1 VETLEHLTI
10 VFGGRYHVE
19 RELGVGG
26 MATVYLARDVKHDRH
41 VAIKVLRPELTH
53 SLGPERFLR
62 EIHIVARLQ
71 HPHILGLIDSG
82 ESDGILYY
90 VMPYVSGESLRT
102 RLAREGEM
110 PIPEAVWILREIA
123 DALAHAHAQQVIHR
137 DIKPENVMFSSR
149 HAQVADFGIARA
161 VAEAATAGPITA
173 TGIVVG
179 SPAYMAPEQAASDP
193 MMDHRADIYAF
204 GVLAYEVLTGM
215 PPFTAP
221 SVVQLVSAHMTRP
234 PEPLTRHRPGIPEPL
249 EELVLRCLAKR
260 PADRFQRAEEIV
272 TRLDAILTGPLSDSM
287 GNTEEHAVAPSKFR
301 IAEGL
306 ARRLDR
312 QVFDPRMVGDSMEY
326 LDNHARS
333 ETLVCFI
340 PALGLDAAEFEEHLR
355 NLPWRCVALTPF
367 SHEPVRHRRYTLSLD
382 DHFTLIRHFLRHI
395 RQRTGATRLVL
406 VGFSSGA
413 DAVMRFAATRPGGG
427 AHVDG
432 VLSLGCNISI
442 DTTFVTSMLARMSSR
457 HPERLL
463 ADLRAVGDS
472 ATELD
477 TWLTVHTYLVAML
490 RKFRGSVDPLRSL
503 AREIVRPFEAGGES
517 PFCSWYRDASANVG
531 VVRCLFE
538 DSEQFRSFVADLV
551 LSQSESKRLGDRY
564 REDSILIEPDSGH
577 FDLERPEIVMKHI
590 EERPPGTDPRTWPST
605 PRWTEVTSP
614 ARKKSASPSPSRS
627 PAGPTST
634 ASPGTT

>member
-1 VETLEHLTI
+1 
-10 VFGGRYHVE
+10 
-19 RELGVGG
+19 
-26 MATVYLARDVKHDRH
+26 
-41 VAIKVLRPELTH
+41 
-53 SLGPERFLR
+53 
-62 EIHIVARLQ
+62 
-71 HPHILGLIDSG
+71 
-82 ESDGILYY
+82 
-90 VMPYVSGESLRT
+90 
-102 RLAREGEM
+102 
-110 PIPEAVWILREIA
+110 
-123 DALAHAHAQQVIHR
+123 
-137 DIKPENVMFSSR
+137 
-149 HAQVADFGIARA
+149 
-161 VAEAATAGPITA
+161 
-173 TGIVVG
+173 
-179 SPAYMAPEQAASDP
+179 MAPEQAASDP

-590 EERPPGTDPRTWPST
+590 EAMLTQ
-605 PRWTEVTSP
+605 
-614 ARKKSASPSPSRS
+614 SA
-627 PAGPTST
+627 
-634 ASPGTT
+634 

>member
-26 MATVYLARDVKHDRH
+26 MATVFLARDVKHDRH

-590 EERPPGTDPRTWPST
+590 EAMLTQ
-605 PRWTEVTSP
+605 
-614 ARKKSASPSPSRS
+614 SA
-627 PAGPTST
+627 
-634 ASPGTT
+634 